1 MTDTV
6 LLHRLPCSCLENDEK
21 WKTRQSAVCIII
33 VFVFLQFLFFHSIFS
48 PIQYPVN
55 MNGYNTT
62 MYSRRRH
69 IPRSSSYHGSSL
81 TPSSPVCLPAP
92 LKDNPWITNL
102 QNVLLRLLL
111 GLAFLFRFP
120 RFLLFASPNRCS
132 SSSSCALNFT
142 RIPYNLGRR
151 RLVSHFSVVCVLSL
165 CFSVLSYVPPQGS
178 IRQTD
183 MCSVPC
189 TAVKFTGNI
198 KTGNNCNRRNIN
210 ST

>member
-1 MTDTV
+1 MRNGKHGNQLFA
-6 LLHRLPCSCLENDEK
+6 LL
-21 WKTRQSAVCIII
+21 
-33 VFVFLQFLFFHSIFS
+33 LFSSFYNFFPSIPYS
-48 PIQYPVN
+48 PPFKYPVN

-62 MYSRRRH
+62 VYRRH
-69 IPRSSSYHGSSL
+69 IPRSSSYHGSSVSL
-81 TPSSPVCLPAP
+81 SSPVCLPAP

-102 QNVLLRLLL
+102 QNVPRRLLL
-111 GLAFLFRFP
+111 GLSYSASLDS
-120 RFLLFASPNRCS
+120 FLLFASPNRC

-142 RIPYNLGRR
+142 RIPYNLGRRR

-165 CFSVLSYVPPQGS
+165 CFSVLSYVPHKDLSARPTCARS
-178 IRQTD
+178 
-183 MCSVPC
+183 PC